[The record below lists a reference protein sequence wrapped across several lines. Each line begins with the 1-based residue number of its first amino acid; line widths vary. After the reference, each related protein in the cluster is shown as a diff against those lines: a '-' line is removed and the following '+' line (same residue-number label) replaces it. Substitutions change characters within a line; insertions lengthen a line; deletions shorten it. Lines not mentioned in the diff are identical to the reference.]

1 MAPGGVRPHVR
12 NTAEAL
18 AKLDNS
24 VHTAIANRVFP
35 GASVACGQT
44 GSGRLHGFT
53 KGYGTHTYESSVP
66 TTSETV
72 FDVASLTKVVATLPA
87 VMVLYDA
94 GKIDLEAPVCQYI
107 PEFAQNG
114 KEAVTVKHLLTHTS
128 GLHVF
133 YPFYFMGL
141 TTQEAIFDFI
151 CSDSLRYPV
160 GETHYSDLSMMIIGL
175 LVERVTNR
183 PLDRFVSH
191 AVFRRI
197 GMRSTGY
204 RRKQFM
210 EADVGIPPTEVDRTF
225 RNRLLWGE
233 VHDPNAFLL
242 DGVAGH
248 AGLFSCVNDL
258 CKFCHTMLSGGV
270 TPGGDRVFK
279 ASTVAKFTRPGS
291 NGTRALGWDV
301 RPPAGSKSYTSSGTR
316 MSSKAYGHTGFTG
329 TSMWLD
335 PDHQLF
341 TILLSNAVHPWAEA
355 KTVDGIREV
364 RAEVADALVD
374 VVAAGASPFIRP
386 LKSTDRGRSASAGK
400 SHNPEDPLSPMLP
413 LIPEAAGPCGLLSC
427 STVTCHVGDPAAAQG
442 SPAWDPAAAP
452 QLQHYVVQPGDR
464 AVRLARERGMTMQDF
479 EHLNPGVDP
488 SAIRSGSRLWLLTT
502 TRAPPAAILRE
513 ETRVAEPQGEVDGA
527 TSLPLNSEEEAPG
540 SVHQAVAVD
549 SPGGDRGG
557 GPGEWS
563 APLQEAGE
571 LHETPNGE
579 CNDQTAELQSRQ
591 ALAEALEDA
600 QADNAAG
607 SRAGSSIAGQAA
619 AEAGEGGATGSGA
632 EGASDEVWEPGVGS
646 DAGSEVCAAGDV
658 GTSSGRA
665 SETRSACSSGNPRDS
680 NVGANGPGAE
690 TKRRVCACPV
700 CSRKHGG
707 SGGVGGLREAER
719 RGLSSS
725 GRGSEMRDPLRT
737 SDSGAGSGARGG
749 GTPGDAG
756 QATCRQ
762 AARQHFRM
770 SEGSAPDWACTE
782 GRSVIGEGVY
792 GMYESFDATGL
803 AEGHIEEMDGED
815 WLKFIDIGAHAAQ
828 DAVQSWRQG
837 NWLRA
842 RWIQEMPWESEKSL
856 TKHDSKKQRSTVFPM
871 AAFLFVLSWVIA
883 S

>member
-1 MAPGGVRPHVR
+1 MGCR
-12 NTAEAL
+12 
-18 AKLDNS
+18 
-24 VHTAIANRVFP
+24 
-35 GASVACGQT
+35 GQ
-44 GSGRLHGFT
+44 
-53 KGYGTHTYESSVP
+53 
-66 TTSETV
+66 
-72 FDVASLTKVVATLPA
+72 VVATLPA

-191 AVFRRI
+191 AHGAGYRDGI
-197 GMRSTGY
+197 YDMAAAGY

-301 RPPAGSKSYTSSGTR
+301 RPPA
-316 MSSKAYGHTGFTG
+316 GHTGFTG

-513 ETRVAEPQGEVDGA
+513 ETRVAEPQVDADPNHQGEVDGA

-619 AEAGEGGATGSGA
+619 AEAGEGGATG
-632 EGASDEVWEPGVGS
+632 
-646 DAGSEVCAAGDV
+646 
-658 GTSSGRA
+658 
-665 SETRSACSSGNPRDS
+665 
-680 NVGANGPGAE
+680 
-690 TKRRVCACPV
+690 
-700 CSRKHGG
+700 
-707 SGGVGGLREAER
+707 
-719 RGLSSS
+719 
-725 GRGSEMRDPLRT
+725 
-737 SDSGAGSGARGG
+737 
-749 GTPGDAG
+749 
-756 QATCRQ
+756 
-762 AARQHFRM
+762 
-770 SEGSAPDWACTE
+770 
-782 GRSVIGEGVY
+782 RSVIGEGVY